1 MTADFPV
8 VCQINKGHMTLPK
21 NVINGTNELLNKIQ
35 PREFPGS
42 PLVKAASFYCWR
54 HPADCMAW
62 PQTAK
67 QTKNTAYSATLTN
80 KYFHD
85 DLGGHI

>member
-1 MTADFPV
+1 MYIHWV
-8 VCQINKGHMTLPK
+8 LILNL
-21 NVINGTNELLNKIQ
+21 NLLKL
-35 PREFPGS
+35 REFPGS

-54 HPADCMAW
+54 HPTDFMAW

-80 KYFHD
+80 KYFHN